1 LVRQEEIQTKP
12 LTMSGNI
19 LDKHIRIHVLS
30 EEKKMLLTVIEN
42 HENLSN
48 EDMTAYLQETMTG
61 IDNEIETLQN
71 A

>member
-1 LVRQEEIQTKP
+1 
-12 LTMSGNI
+12 MSGNI